1 MCSVTS
7 PVAVVVVAN
16 LLFTLFAVTMAVL
29 PLRDSVEMIVEEY
42 TILLKTGL
50 VTQSFD
56 QKCTRGKAKGTVT
69 YLGRIRGR
77 G

>member
-1 MCSVTS
+1 MCSVTL
-7 PVAVVVVAN
+7 PVVVVVVSN

-29 PLRDSVEMIVEEY
+29 PLRDSVERIVEEY

-56 QKCTRGKAKGTVT
+56 QKCTREKAKGTVT
-69 YLGRIRGR
+69 YLGRI
-77 G
+77 